1 MTAACTGRRDL
12 LGDGQVCLYD
22 PAKSRLPNRLSDIVY
37 ILATELTA
45 DMKVIHTMRC
55 ITLCF
60 VAVTMLFLGGCAT
73 VAPPAP
79 AGWTPLFVGV
89 SHKILPAPGPE
100 PMIIQ
105 ALRVDLKAGGVSLF
119 VTPGDPSAGHEY
131 RALTSSAALTNQ
143 GWQAAVNGGYFLPF
157 SGGSPGGDDYVPQP
171 GQGTDVTGAAVQ
183 DGRTVSPVETDL
195 DKRVNAI
202 ICIWKR
208 AKVRIRDGQVCGP
221 SVRDAMAAG
230 PRLLAD
236 GEPLSFAAFDLEYNQ
251 GRHPRTAVGLD
262 ARNQILWLVTVDGRQ
277 PAISLGA
284 SLTEMTAILQGLGA
298 ANAINLDGGGST
310 TMVVQSPTG
319 PKRLNVPIHTGIAG
333 RERPVAN
340 HLGVKAQVFPTIGR
354 WSAANAKGI
363 D

>member
-1 MTAACTGRRDL
+1 MSG
-12 LGDGQVCLYD
+12 
-22 PAKSRLPNRLSDIVY
+22 IVRT
-37 ILATELTA
+37 LAIELTA
-45 DMKVIHTMRC
+45 DVKVIDAMRC

-60 VAVTMLFLGGCAT
+60 AATTMLFLSGCAT

-89 SHKILPAPGPE
+89 SHKTLPAPGPE

-105 ALRVDLKAGGVSLF
+105 ALRIDLRAGGVSLF
-119 VTPGDPSAGHEY
+119 VTPGDPSAGLEY
-131 RALTSSAALTNQ
+131 RAVTPSAALTSQ

-157 SGGSPGGDDYVPQP
+157 SGGSPGGDDYIPQP
-171 GQGTDVTGAAVQ
+171 GQGTDVTGAAVH

-195 DKRVNAI
+195 DTRVNAI
-202 ICIWKR
+202 ICIWKE

-221 SVRDAMAAG
+221 SVREAMAAG
-230 PRLLAD
+230 PRLLAE
-236 GEPLSFAAFDLEYNQ
+236 GEPLSFAAFDLEYSQ

-262 ARNQILWLVTVDGRQ
+262 ARRRILWLVTVDGRQ
-277 PAISLGA
+277 PAVSLGA
-284 SLTEMTAILQGLGA
+284 NLIELTAILQGLGA
-298 ANAINLDGGGST
+298 ADAINLDGGGST

-319 PKRLNVPIHTGIAG
+319 PQRLNVPIHTGITG

-340 HLGVKAQVFPTIGR
+340 HLGVKAQGFSTIR
-354 WSAANAKGI
+354 RSSAANANEI